1 LYVTRVI
8 SAGMAVLLVVAF
20 LPAYAPAQEASKSS
34 PGQTEY
40 VPGETEE
47 EIVGG
52 LRLAKGKHGRRMW
65 RATRWVDQ
73 LSGDRAR
80 VFDSYGMPS
89 SRYREETLGRVEETW
104 TYLDQ
109 GIQITFQGDSV
120 VRTRRITPGT
130 R

>member
-1 LYVTRVI
+1 MTKVI
-8 SAGMAVLLVVAF
+8 SAGMAILLIVAF
-20 LPAYAPAQEASKSS
+20 LPASALAQETSS
-34 PGQTEY
+34 SSSQTEY

-52 LRLAKGKHGRRMW
+52 LRLAKGKHGRKMW
-65 RATRWVDQ
+65 RTTRWVDQ
-73 LSGDRAR
+73 LSGDKAK

-109 GIQITFQGDSV
+109 GVEITFQGDSI
-120 VRTRRITPGT
+120 VRTKRITPGT